1 MALFSAQGYEATTVQ
16 QIADAADVSE
26 STFFRYFPMKA
37 DVVMWDDFDPLII
50 AAFRRQPHELDAISA
65 LRAAMRDAFAQ
76 LTREQ
81 LDEQRERTALVF
93 TVAELRARMLDQLI
107 VAMQLITELVAE
119 RTGRSHEDLEVR
131 TFAGAVIGAI
141 LAASIMVIDD
151 PGTGFV
157 DVLDD
162 ALATLQAGLSL
173 SRAVP

>member
-1 MALFSAQGYEATTVQ
+1 
-16 QIADAADVSE
+16 
-26 STFFRYFPMKA
+26 MKA